1 MIITRIY
8 DLLTSF
14 LSTTEDFG
22 QHLMDVEG
30 TYTILRSTLIKFLLF
45 RYFYLAQ
52 NRFYCYDNTNI
63 KN

>member
-8 DLLTSF
+8 DLLTFF

-30 TYTILRSTLIKFLLF
+30 TYTILRSTLIEVFIIQIFLSSP
-45 RYFYLAQ
+45 
-52 NRFYCYDNTNI
+52 
-63 KN
+63 K